1 MNGRGIVV
9 LGAGAWGTAL
19 AITLGRAGHEVTLCP
34 RRPDQAAAL
43 EQARENRT
51 YLPGIGLPPKL
62 LVNPRWEAAVA
73 TAKLVIVAIPSQFVR
88 ACLTPVSAFF
98 APDAVVVS
106 ATKGLEEH
114 TLATMTQA
122 LAEILPANAAIA
134 ALSGPGFAIEI
145 AQGKPA
151 ALVAAARD
159 PACVRTVQTLLAQPF
174 LRIYRSSDVIGVEL
188 GGALKNVI
196 AIAAGIGDGLALG
209 LSARAAVITRGLAE
223 MMRLGSALGARA
235 ETLAGLSGLGDLVLT
250 CTSELSRNH
259 AWGFAIGAGRSPK
272 LAPGQVAEG
281 VVNARLLAQLGARAG
296 VELPLVEAVV
306 RCLYEEQPPQTIVEN
321 LLSRELKAEF

>member
-1 MNGRGIVV
+1 MSGPAIAV

-19 AITLGRAGHEVTLCP
+19 AITLSRAGRKVTLCP
-34 RRPDQAAAL
+34 HRQAHAAAL
-43 EQARENRT
+43 EQARENRA
-51 YLPGIGLPPKL
+51 YLPGIELPRTL
-62 LVNPRWEAAVA
+62 SLNPEWGPAVTSA
-73 TAKLVIVAIPSQFVR
+73 EVVIVAIPSQFVR
-88 ACLTPVSAFF
+88 ACLTPLSPVF
-98 APDAVVVS
+98 APGTTVIS
-106 ATKGLEEH
+106 ATKGLEERS
-114 TLATMTQA
+114 LSTMTQA
-122 LAEILPANAAIA
+122 LAEILPATTAVA
-134 ALSGPGFAIEI
+134 ALSGPGFAIEV
-145 AQGKPA
+145 ARGQPA

-159 PACVRTVQTLLAQPF
+159 PACVRTVQPLLAQPF

-209 LSARAAVITRGLAE
+209 FSARAAVITRGLAE
-223 MMRLGSALGARA
+223 MTRLGSALGARP

-259 AWGFAIGAGRSPK
+259 AWGFAIGGGRPPA

-281 VVNARLLAQLGARAG
+281 VVNARLLAELGQRAG
-296 VELPLVEAVV
+296 VELPIVEAVC
-306 RCLYEEQPPQTIVEN
+306 RCLYEEQPPRAMVED

>member
-1 MNGRGIVV
+1 MSGGSIVI

-19 AITLGRAGHEVTLCP
+19 AVTLSRAGREVTLCP
-34 RRPDQAAAL
+34 HRAEQAAAL
-43 EQARENRT
+43 ERERENRG
-51 YLPGIGLPPKL
+51 YLPGIELPPNL
-62 LVNPRWEAAVA
+62 RINPRWEPEVAVA
-73 TAKLVIVAIPSQFVR
+73 KLIIVAIPSQFVR
-88 ACLTPVSAFF
+88 ACLTPLGALF
-98 APDAVVVS
+98 APDAIVVS

-114 TLATMTQA
+114 TLGTMTQT
-122 LAEILPANAAIA
+122 LAEILPSSAAVA
-134 ALSGPGFAIEI
+134 ALSGPGFAVEI
-145 AQGKPA
+145 ARGKPA

-159 PACVRTVQTLLAQPF
+159 PACVRMVQRLLAQPL

-223 MMRLGSALGARA
+223 MIRLGNALGART

-259 AWGFAIGAGRSPK
+259 AWGLAIGAGRLPR

-281 VVNARLLAQLGARAG
+281 VVNTRLLAELGARAG
-296 VELPLVEAVV
+296 VELPLVEAVG
-306 RCLYEEQPPQTIVEN
+306 RCLYEEQPPRTIVEN